1 MYNNKSEELKPFLV
15 PGRRVHLAGIGGTS
29 MHSLGLVLKQF
40 GVEVSGS
47 DMTATGYTDILESHG
62 VPVHIGHDARNI
74 EGAEVII
81 RSAAIHD
88 DNVEIA
94 AARKQGIKV
103 FERAQAW
110 GVIMQAYENAICIAG
125 THGKTTTTSLV
136 THILMEAAWDPT
148 VMVGSYLPLLRASH
162 RIGQGDTIVLES
174 CEYTDSFLNF
184 SPTLAV
190 ILNIEEDHLDYFKD
204 LADIQKSFR
213 KFASL
218 ATKGILANGDD
229 PHTLQAIEGMEY
241 TTFGLGD
248 HNKIHAANMCPDWRH
263 FDVICDGQFY
273 CHVDL
278 GVMGKHNAM
287 NALAAAGVA
296 WMVGVPG
303 EVTSRGLAGYHGASR
318 RMEYKGRY
326 NGADIYDDYAHHPD
340 ELAAT
345 YSVVKEMGYDRVIL
359 VFQPH
364 TYSRTKA
371 LFNEFVEVL
380 KPADHLVIPE
390 IFAARETDT
399 LGMSS
404 TQLCDRL
411 PGSVYCRN
419 LEETAAY
426 LREIAKPGDMIIT
439 CGCGDVYRTCH
450 MLMRYN
456 YNGHI

>member
-1 MYNNKSEELKPFLV
+1 MYNNKSEDLKPYLV
-15 PGRRVHLAGIGGTS
+15 PGRRVHLSGIGGTS

-40 GVEVSGS
+40 GVAVSGS
-47 DMTATGYTDILESHG
+47 DMTATGYTDTLEANG
-62 VPVHIGHDARNI
+62 IPVHIGHDARNI

-94 AARKQGIKV
+94 AARKNGILV

-110 GVIMQAYENAICIAG
+110 GVIMQAYKNAICIAG
-125 THGKTTTTSLV
+125 THGKTTTTSLM
-136 THILMEAAWDPT
+136 THILMEAAMDPT

-162 RIGQGDTIVLES
+162 RVGKGDTIVLES
-174 CEYTDSFLNF
+174 CEYCDSFLNF
-184 SPTLAV
+184 SPTIAV

-213 KFASL
+213 KFASI

-229 PHTLQAIEGMEY
+229 PHTLEAIDGMEY
-241 TTFGLGD
+241 TTFGLGE
-248 HNKIHAANMCPDWRH
+248 HNTIHAINMCPDWRH
-263 FDVICDGQFY
+263 FDVVCDGQVY

-296 WMVGVPG
+296 WMIGIPG
-303 EVTSRGLAGYHGASR
+303 DVAARGLAGYHGASR

-345 YSVVKEMGYDRVIL
+345 YSVVKDMGYERVIL

-364 TYSRTKA
+364 TYTRTKA

-380 KPADHLVIPE
+380 RPADHLVIPE

-399 LGMSS
+399 LGLSS

-426 LREIAKPGDMIIT
+426 LREIAKPGDMILT

>member
-15 PGRRVHLAGIGGTS
+15 PGCRVHLAGIGGTS

-229 PHTLQAIEGMEY
+229 PHALQAIEGMEY

-248 HNKIHAANMCPDWRH
+248 HNKVHAANMCPDWRH

-287 NALAAAGVA
+287 NVLAAAGVA

>member
-1 MYNNKSEELKPFLV
+1 MYNNKSEDLKPYLV

-47 DMTATGYTDILESHG
+47 DMTATGYTEKLEAKG
-62 VPVHIGHDARNI
+62 IPVHIGHDAKNI

-94 AARKQGIKV
+94 AARKKGILV

-125 THGKTTTTSLV
+125 THGKTTTTSLM
-136 THILMEAAWDPT
+136 THILMEAAVDPT

-162 RIGQGDTIVLES
+162 RVGQGDTIVLES
-174 CEYTDSFLNF
+174 CEYCDSFLNF
-184 SPTLAV
+184 SPTIAV

-213 KFASL
+213 KFASI

-229 PHTLQAIEGMEY
+229 PHTLEAIQGMEY

-296 WMVGVPG
+296 WMIGISG
-303 EVTSRGLAGYHGASR
+303 DVTARGLAGYHGASR

-345 YSVVKEMGYDRVIL
+345 YSVVKDMGYDRVIL

-364 TYSRTKA
+364 TYTRTKA
-371 LFNEFVEVL
+371 LFNEFIEVL

-399 LGMSS
+399 LGLSS
-404 TQLCDRL
+404 TQLCEKL

-426 LREIAKPGDMIIT
+426 LREIARPGDMILT